1 MVGETTQRRYPAN
14 IEELIAEYNRNRLN
28 AKERKQKIAEAMLA
42 MEKEYAAIEKEELVW
57 EVALDTVR
65 NMGKQTGPKRRTA
78 TGRKT
83 QGRNQEHEEVGEELE
98 AY

>member
-1 MVGETTQRRYPAN
+1 MVGETTARKYPQN
-14 IEELIAEYNRNRLN
+14 LEELRLEYNRNRLH

-42 MEKEYAAIEKEELVW
+42 MEKEYAAIEKEETVW
-57 EVALDTVR
+57 EIALDTLN
-65 NMGKQTGPKRRTA
+65 NMGKQTGHKKRTA
-78 TGRKT
+78 TGRQT

>member
-42 MEKEYAAIEKEELVW
+42 MEKEYAAIEKEEIVW
-57 EVALDTVR
+57 ETALDTVR
-65 NMGKQTGPKRRTA
+65 NMGKQTGPKKRSP
-78 TGRKT
+78 GRQP
-83 QGRNQEHEEVGEELE
+83 QGRGQEIEEEEE
-98 AY
+98 EGIPAY